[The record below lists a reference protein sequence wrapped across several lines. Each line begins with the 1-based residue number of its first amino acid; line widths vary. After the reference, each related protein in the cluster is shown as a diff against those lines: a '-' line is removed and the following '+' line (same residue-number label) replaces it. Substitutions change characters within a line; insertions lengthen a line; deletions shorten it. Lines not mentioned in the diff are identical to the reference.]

1 MFIIDKIRK
10 DKQLLYLS
18 LATALRGMRDNLRY
32 IIWQPFAL
40 SLGIPIRDIGALE
53 SLMDFAKIIIQPILG
68 AASDVY
74 GRKKFLIAREIVVL
88 AAGLCFLFAESWLLL
103 ASGMMLIGFGIALI
117 PIWNSTIAESVKG
130 SEIGEVFSI
139 VGSAYMATGLV
150 ATLAAGWLADNMG
163 YRVVYAISVGFA
175 ILSLIVTVFKI
186 EETHNPSGE
195 KSFTV
200 KEAFTSLLDTFRPP
214 RYMWGYYIAMS
225 VDLFA
230 FSVGWRLIN
239 GLLSEVYGFTPSMLG
254 LMNAANTG
262 TMAIFQVLIGRHV
275 DRYGYR
281 KYLTISQAISSTL
294 LALIL
299 FFPSYYIAIAANV
312 LMGFSAAFWGPA
324 EQAWVAKN
332 VDPEQRAKSIGGYS
346 TFRGLV
352 ALPGPFIGGMIYDRF
367 GYHGPLTVNLVL
379 AIIDTGLLWFLVKDN
394 AREES
399 GLLDNPELKD

>member
-1 MFIIDKIRK
+1 MSILERIRK

-32 IIWQPFAL
+32 IIWQPFAI

-74 GRKKFLIAREIVVL
+74 GRKKFLIARELTVL
-88 AAGLCFLFAESWLLL
+88 AAGLCFLFAESWQLL
-103 ASGMMLIGFGIALI
+103 ALGMIFIGFGIALI
-117 PIWNSTIAESVKG
+117 PIWHSTVAESVKAN
-130 SEIGEVFSI
+130 EMGEVFSI
-139 VGSAYMATGLV
+139 LGSAYMTTGLIG
-150 ATLAAGWLADNMG
+150 TLAAGWLADNVG
-163 YRVVYAISVGFA
+163 YRIVYAISVGFA
-175 ILSLIVTVFKI
+175 VLSLIVTVFKI
-186 EETHNPSGE
+186 DETHKPSDART
-195 KSFTV
+195 FTV

-239 GLLSEVYGFTPSMLG
+239 GMLAEVYGFTPGMLG

-262 TMAIFQVLIGRHV
+262 TMALFQIVLGRHV

-281 KYLTISQAISSTL
+281 RFLTISQITSSCL
-294 LALIL
+294 LAMLL
-299 FFPSYYIAIAANV
+299 FFPSYKIAIAASV
-312 LMGFSAAFWGPA
+312 LMGLGAAFWGPA

-352 ALPGPFIGGMIYDRF
+352 ALPGPFIGGLIYDRF
-367 GYHGPLTVNLVL
+367 GYHGPLAVNLAL

-394 AREES
+394 AREE
-399 GLLDNPELKD
+399 GRLLDDSELKD

>member
-1 MFIIDKIRK
+1 MSILERIRR

-18 LATALRGMRDNLRY
+18 LATALRGIRDNLRY
-32 IIWQPFAL
+32 IIWQPFAI

-74 GRKKFLIAREIVVL
+74 GRKKFLIARELTIL
-88 AAGLCFLFAESWLLL
+88 AAGICFLFAESWQLL
-103 ASGMMLIGFGIALI
+103 AAGMVFIGFGIALI
-117 PIWNSTIAESVKG
+117 PIWNSTIAESVKAT
-130 SEIGEVFSI
+130 EMGETFSI
-139 VGSAYMATGLV
+139 LGSAYMTTGLIG
-150 ATLAAGWLADNMG
+150 TLAAGWLAENIG

-175 ILSLIVTVFKI
+175 VLSLIVTVFKI
-186 EETHNPSGE
+186 EETHKPTE
-195 KSFTV
+195 KKTFTI
-200 KEAFTSLLDTFRPP
+200 KEALTSLLDTFRPP
-214 RYMWGYYIAMS
+214 RYMWGYYISMS

-239 GLLSEVYGFTPSMLG
+239 GRLAEVYGFTTSMLG

-262 TMAIFQVLIGRHV
+262 TMALFQVVIGRHV
-275 DRYGYR
+275 DRYGY
-281 KYLTISQAISSTL
+281 KKFLTISQAISSVL

-299 FFPSYYIAIAANV
+299 FFPSYYVAIAANV

-332 VDPEQRAKSIGGYS
+332 VDPTQRAKSIGGYS

-352 ALPGPFIGGMIYDRF
+352 ALPGPFIGGIIYDRF

-379 AIIDTGLLWFLVKDN
+379 AIIDTVLLWFLVKDN

-399 GLLDNPELKD
+399 GLLDNPEFKD

>member
-1 MFIIDKIRK
+1 MSILERMRR
-10 DKQLLYLS
+10 DKQILFLS

-32 IIWQPFAL
+32 IIWQPFAI
-40 SLGIPIRDIGALE
+40 SIGIPIRDIGALE

-74 GRKKFLIAREIVVL
+74 GRKKFLIARELTILV
-88 AAGLCFLFAESWLLL
+88 AGLCFLFAESWQLL
-103 ASGMMLIGFGIALI
+103 AAGMVFIGFGIALI
-117 PIWNSTIAESVKG
+117 PIWNSTVAESAKAN
-130 SEIGEVFSI
+130 EMGEVFSI
-139 VGSAYMATGLV
+139 LGSAYMTTGLIGTV
-150 ATLAAGWLADNMG
+150 AAGWLADNMG

-175 ILSLIVTVFKI
+175 VLSLLVTVFKI
-186 EETHNPSGE
+186 EETHKPSGNPT
-195 KSFTV
+195 FTV

-214 RYMWGYYIAMS
+214 RYMWGYYISMS

-239 GLLSEVYGFTPSMLG
+239 GLLAEVYGFTPGMLG

-262 TMAIFQVLIGRHV
+262 TMALFQIVLGKHV

-281 KYLTISQAISSTL
+281 NFLTISQIISCVL
-294 LALIL
+294 LAMLL
-299 FFPSYYIAIAANV
+299 FFPSYQIAIAANV

-332 VDPEQRAKSIGGYS
+332 VDPTQRAKSIGGYS

-352 ALPGPFIGGMIYDRF
+352 ALPGPFIGGLIYDRF
-367 GYHGPLTVNLVL
+367 GYQGPLAVNLII
-379 AIIDTGLLWFLVKDN
+379 AIIDVGLLWFLVKDN
-394 AREES
+394 AREER
-399 GLLDNPELKD
+399 GLLDEPEL

>member
-1 MFIIDKIRK
+1 MSIIERIRR
-10 DKQLLYLS
+10 DKQLMYLS

-40 SLGIPIRDIGALE
+40 SIGIPIRDIGALE

-74 GRKKFLIAREIVVL
+74 GRKKFLIAREITVI
-88 AAGLCFLFAESWLLL
+88 AAGLCFLFAESWQLL
-103 ASGMMLIGFGIALI
+103 AAGMVFIGFGIALI
-117 PIWNSTIAESVKG
+117 PIWNSTISESVKAN
-130 SEIGEVFSI
+130 ELGEVFSI
-139 VGSAYMATGLV
+139 LGSAYMTTGLI
-150 ATLAAGWLADNMG
+150 ATVAAGWLADNMG
-163 YRVVYAISVGFA
+163 FRVVYAISVGFA
-175 ILSLIVTVFKI
+175 VLSLMVTVFKI
-186 EETHNPSGE
+186 DETHTPSGVRT
-195 KSFTV
+195 FTIN
-200 KEAFTSLLDTFRPP
+200 EAFTSLLDTFRPP
-214 RYMWGYYIAMS
+214 KYMWGYYISMS

-239 GLLSEVYGFTPSMLG
+239 GLLAEVYGFTPGMLG
-254 LMNAANTG
+254 LMNAVNTG
-262 TMAIFQVLIGRHV
+262 TMALSQVVLGRHV

-281 KYLTISQAISSTL
+281 KFLTISQLISSLL
-294 LALIL
+294 LALIM
-299 FFPSYYIAIAANV
+299 FFPSYQIAIAANL

-332 VDPEQRAKSIGGYS
+332 TDPEQRAKSIGGYS

-352 ALPGPFIGGMIYDRF
+352 ALPGPFIGGLIYDRF
-367 GYHGPLTVNLVL
+367 GYQGPLAVNLIL

-399 GLLDNPELKD
+399 LLDDPKL

>member
-1 MFIIDKIRK
+1 MSILNRIRR
-10 DKQLLYLS
+10 DKQLFYLS

-74 GRKKFLIAREIVVL
+74 GRKKFLIAREITVL
-88 AAGLCFLFAESWLLL
+88 ASGLCFLYAESWLLL
-103 ASGMMLIGFGIALI
+103 AAGMVFIGFGIALI
-117 PIWNSTIAESVKG
+117 PIWHSTVAESVEANEMG
-130 SEIGEVFSI
+130 EIFSI
-139 VGSAYMATGLV
+139 LGSAYMTTGLV
-150 ATLAAGWLADNMG
+150 ATLAAGWMAENLG
-163 YRVVYAISVGFA
+163 YREVYGISVGFA
-175 ILSLIVTVFKI
+175 VLSLLVTVLKI
-186 EETHNPSGE
+186 DETHDPSGE

-200 KEAFTSLLDTFRPP
+200 SEAFTSLLDTFRPP
-214 RYMWGYYIAMS
+214 RYMWGYYISMS

-239 GLLSEVYGFTPSMLG
+239 GLLAEVYGFTPGMLG

-262 TMAIFQVLIGRHV
+262 TMALFQVIIGRHV

-281 KYLTISQAISSTL
+281 KFLTISQGISSLL

-299 FFPSYYIAIAANV
+299 FFPSYHVAIAANV

-332 VDPEQRAKSIGGYS
+332 VDPERRAKSIGGYS

-352 ALPGPFIGGMIYDRF
+352 ALPGPFIGGLIYDRF
-367 GYHGPLTVNLVL
+367 GYHGPLTLNLVL

-399 GLLDNPELKD
+399 GLLDDPEFKD

>member
-1 MFIIDKIRK
+1 MSILERIRR

-18 LATALRGMRDNLRY
+18 LATALRGIRDNLRY
-32 IIWQPFAL
+32 IIWQPFAI

-53 SLMDFAKIIIQPILG
+53 SLMDFAKIIIQPALG

-74 GRKKFLIAREIVVL
+74 GRKKFLIARELTVL
-88 AAGLCFLFAESWLLL
+88 AAGICFLFAESWQLL
-103 ASGMMLIGFGIALI
+103 AAGMVFIGFGIALI
-117 PIWNSTIAESVKG
+117 PIWNSTIAESVKAN
-130 SEIGEVFSI
+130 EMGETFSI
-139 VGSAYMATGLV
+139 LGSAYMTTGLIG
-150 ATLAAGWLADNMG
+150 TLAAGWLAENMG

-175 ILSLIVTVFKI
+175 VLSLIVTVFKI
-186 EETHNPSGE
+186 EETHKSTE
-195 KSFTV
+195 KKTFTI
-200 KEAFTSLLDTFRPP
+200 KEALTSLLDTFRPP
-214 RYMWGYYIAMS
+214 RYMWGYYISMS

-239 GLLSEVYGFTPSMLG
+239 GLLAEVYGFTPSMLG

-262 TMAIFQVLIGRHV
+262 TMALFQVVIGRHV
-275 DRYGYR
+275 DKYGY
-281 KYLTISQAISSTL
+281 KKFLTISQAISSVL
-294 LALIL
+294 LAMIL
-299 FFPSYYIAIAANV
+299 FFPSYYVAIAANV

-324 EQAWVAKN
+324 EQAWIAKN
-332 VDPEQRAKSIGGYS
+332 VDPDQRAKSIGGYS

-352 ALPGPFIGGMIYDRF
+352 ALPGPFIGGIIYDRF

-399 GLLDNPELKD
+399 GLLDDPELKD